1 MNVARAGMQAVIA
14 LWVFALGAC
23 IGSFL
28 NVVIYRL
35 PAQMSLSK
43 PRSRCPRCETELAMR
58 DNIPILG
65 WILLRGRCRYCELPI
80 APRYPIIE
88 ATTGLI
94 FLGLMFGELLRRGA
108 NMPHWEYDGREG
120 RFWLDALLSWKI
132 TSLYVS
138 HCTLL
143 VVVLSVA
150 MISWDRHQPVMRLTV
165 FGAAAALVLGIAF
178 PHIRSVHFVTAS
190 VLQQF
195 ADVLHLDS
203 GTQIAIRLTGAADWI
218 AGIAAG
224 FIAGQLVL
232 VQLVSD
238 EQRRVSGLGV
248 AEILLL
254 IGAFLGWQAILLFL
268 ALLLPLLLV
277 LNIVSRVTGQEGH
290 RLAGPGTFFLLVG
303 FLLAWKQF
311 DSLAAQYC
319 GELFPGYR
327 SLGWLAVFT
336 SFTLVARFLTRQP
349 DTFQAATS
357 ESPVEQEL
365 HGQSSDSWTQKR

>member
-1 MNVARAGMQAVIA
+1 MQAVIA

-150 MISWDRHQPVMRLTV
+150 MISWDRHQPVMRLAV

-238 EQRRVSGLGV
+238 GQRRVSGLGV